1 MARSVDEIY
10 NALVSE
16 KNGHTELDVLTST
29 SVTSIWRLMLYVVA
43 YAMNVLETLWDA
55 YKSDVSA
62 EIDAKTPHRAKWY
75 RDKVLLF
82 MQDMTLMSDRDV
94 YDTTGM
100 TEDDISTKR
109 VVKHA
114 TADESDQSSL
124 LLIKVAGE
132 DVDGK
137 REPLS
142 SEVEIQL
149 KAYIDE
155 IKDAGVRYKLVNK
168 KADKYRCEVDVYY
181 NPTVNEVI
189 VKRECEEAINSYIA
203 NLPFN
208 GVYSNMEMIN
218 HLEKIDAVKV
228 AEVQSANSADADTGT
243 YIDINAIVQPTA
255 GYFEADDIV
264 INMIPY
270 RL

>member
-10 NALVSE
+10 NALVTE
-16 KNGHTELDVLTST
+16 KQGHAELDVLNST

-43 YAMNVLETLWDA
+43 YAINVLETLWDA
-55 YKSDVSA
+55 YKSDVGK
-62 EIDAKTPHRAKWY
+62 EIDAMTPHRAKWY
-75 RDKVLLF
+75 RDKVLLY
-82 MQDMTLMSDRDV
+82 MKDMTLIEERDV

-100 TEDDISTKR
+100 SADQIAERR

-114 TADESDQSSL
+114 TADESEQSSL
-124 LLIKVAGE
+124 LMIKVAGE

-137 REPLS
+137 RKPLS
-142 SEVEIQL
+142 AEVETQL

-168 KADKYRCEVDVYY
+168 EADKYRCEVDVYY
-181 NPTVNEVI
+181 NPTVSEAI
-189 VKRECEEAINSYIA
+189 VKQKCEEAIESYIA

-218 HLEKIDAVKV
+218 QIEEIDAVKV
-228 AEVQSANSADADTGT
+228 AEVRSASSADADTGT